1 MQEGLQLKTL
11 IETTEML
18 KRMKKQKSY
27 INFFDKPEWEILVP
41 EEYFG
46 CYIVFIVVSMKCL
59 KFLYV

>member
-1 MQEGLQLKTL
+1 
-11 IETTEML
+11 ML

-46 CYIVFIVVSMKCL
+46 CYIVFIVVSMNCFKCMVFILHSLFTL
-59 KFLYV
+59 KTLHTF